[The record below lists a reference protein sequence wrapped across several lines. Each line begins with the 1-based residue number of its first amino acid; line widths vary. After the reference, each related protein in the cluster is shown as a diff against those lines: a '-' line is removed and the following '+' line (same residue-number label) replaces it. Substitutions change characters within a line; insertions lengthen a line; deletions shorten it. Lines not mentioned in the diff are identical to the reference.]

1 MLDVGLDIPVSAE
14 LHSVLQIDIRV
25 VRNLGQA
32 GLSLFVV
39 AFLYKAQFLTITLIL
54 FVNGLGSDSIAT
66 IDKDIVLCF
75 AGKATLQIVFSDLR
89 NSSNADETT
98 YMVR

>member
-25 VRNLGQA
+25 VRNLCQTRFSR
-32 GLSLFVV
+32 LVV
-39 AFLYKAQFLTITLIL
+39 AFLHKSQLFTITLIL
-54 FVNGLGSDSIAT
+54 FVNGLGSDATAT

-75 AGKATLQIVFSDLR
+75 AGKTTLQIILFDLGK
-89 NSSNADETT
+89 
-98 YMVR
+98 

>member
-25 VRNLGQA
+25 VRNLGKA
-32 GLSLFVV
+32 GLSRLVI
-39 AFLYKAQFLTITLIL
+39 AFLHKTQFLAVSLIF
-54 FVNGLGSDSIAT
+54 FVDGLGSNATAT

-75 AGKATLQIVFSDLR
+75 AGKATLQIILSDFGK
-89 NSSNADETT
+89 
-98 YMVR
+98 